1 MTSHNS
7 KLVSAQQKAREM
19 NAAVSAALAVVRE
32 QGVQCAA
39 KDGVIAALRVEV
51 EAELGG
57 DEDVALSGL
66 RCDESS
72 RVVPGVGDREC

>member
-19 NAAVSAALAVVRE
+19 NGAVSAVLAVVRE

-51 EAELGG
+51 EAEFGG

-66 RCDESS
+66 RCDESI
-72 RVVPGVGDREC
+72 RVVQSAGDKDC